1 MLKTLD
7 TVYIYIVR
15 FNKKEKVNIEVK
27 NKAMYFRRMICPLSS
42 RQVKYLKIVFRND
55 CIFCS
60 HFYAHHFSLYF
71 LIRLFS
77 GIGYSIGVSKDR
89 ASVLTSNGVL
99 Q

>member
-1 MLKTLD
+1 MLETIGA
-7 TVYIYIVR
+7 VYIYIYIVR
-15 FNKKEKVNIEVK
+15 FSRKNICKYRET
-27 NKAMYFRRMICPLSS
+27 MYNIRMICPLSS